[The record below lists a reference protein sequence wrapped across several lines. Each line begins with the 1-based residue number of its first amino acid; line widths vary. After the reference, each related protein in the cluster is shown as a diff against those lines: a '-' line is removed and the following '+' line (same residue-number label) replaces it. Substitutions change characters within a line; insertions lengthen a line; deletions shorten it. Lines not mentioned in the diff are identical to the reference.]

1 MKTAESAARTID
13 TDRGKPEILLFA
25 LQELRYEISCIEQK
39 HQFLGTDF
47 TSLCDDAI
55 SRLQTHPPLY
65 SVDPSRHHEEC
76 EEIRSLREME
86 QRSNPPNIQPGEPVI
101 LASTINH
108 RNLLTS
114 AFDSAGHYLEFG
126 LDKMGDGI
134 IFVFEHMLK
143 IGGGGNGR

>member
-13 TDRGKPEILLFA
+13 TDQGKPEILLFA

-55 SRLQTHPPLY
+55 SRLQTHSPLY
-65 SVDPSRHHEEC
+65 CADPSGHHEKSENM
-76 EEIRSLREME
+76 SLREME
-86 QRSNPPNIQPGEPVI
+86 QRINSPNIQPGKPVI